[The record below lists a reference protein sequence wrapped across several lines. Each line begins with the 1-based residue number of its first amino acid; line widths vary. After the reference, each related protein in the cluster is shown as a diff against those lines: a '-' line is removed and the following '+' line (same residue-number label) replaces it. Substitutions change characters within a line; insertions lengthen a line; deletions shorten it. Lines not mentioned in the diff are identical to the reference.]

1 MALVLPPAWDH
12 IDPQPLPWNPGL
24 LQGTD
29 VSSPGHRRA
38 QSQEWK
44 CHCQQLNLRGSS
56 RALGPSP
63 ARQRHLPEL
72 APGLPG
78 IPSMREKSMHPP
90 SRQVGAHLSRG
101 TGDLS
106 EVVPGLLYFVLPPEL
121 QPSRSCLCHL
131 PAAGSLGRRSQAGR
145 SCGNTDLAAH
155 SHAFPPCLGSHREEP
170 REHGHLAAR
179 SHAFPPRLGSQRGQ
193 LRDPQDSQPPGSR
206 EGENGVPEAPKIIHL

>member
-63 ARQRHLPEL
+63 AHHRHLPEL

-121 QPSRSCLCHL
+121 PPSRSCLCHL
-131 PAAGSLGRRSQAGR
+131 PAPSSLGRRSQAGR
-145 SCGNTDLAAH
+145 SCGNMDTSLPALTHSLLAWGLREDSSGIHRIH
-155 SHAFPPCLGSHREEP
+155 SLQALGKGRTGSLRSPRSYTYEARAPWRSRSAQSHPCAWASP
-170 REHGHLAAR
+170 
-179 SHAFPPRLGSQRGQ
+179 
-193 LRDPQDSQPPGSR
+193 
-206 EGENGVPEAPKIIHL
+206 